1 MTLTYDDII
10 LSLQSA
16 FLNDPMYKAFNEG
29 RMSWY
34 DICLQYNPDFYTPKV
49 TYGKPKVVEKA
60 IEKTVYNSNIMEKD
74 DDNMEVIEEESDSD
88 SDSYLNTFA
97 RIITSTNKK
106 DVQSAPIKAKKATE
120 IVGDWD
126 IAKPAVNDNGIAT
139 LVARNLPRDIT
150 RDELRIVFEKYGPI
164 RDIHIPIN
172 ADKSSQYYGTIR
184 GFAMIEFLS
193 SKDSASA
200 YNGEYGT
207 LTIRGKNIN
216 VDFTKGDRKNPDE
229 MATSTNKV
237 FSYTRDKVEKPI
249 YNKNHLFNKV
259 EHVKEEQPNYVK
271 YEKRNRDSDDTPRG
285 SRNPLY
291 EGF

>member
-10 LSLQSA
+10 ISLQNA
-16 FLNDPMYKAFNEG
+16 FLNDPMYRAFNEG

-34 DICLQYNPDFYTPKV
+34 DICLQHNPDFYTPKV
-49 TYGKPKVVEKA
+49 TYKPKAVEKM
-60 IEKTVYNSNIMEKD
+60 VEKD
-74 DDNMEVIEEESDSD
+74 SNMNTFYEKNNESDSDSD

-97 RIITSTNKK
+97 RISTSVKKK
-106 DVQSAPIKAKKATE
+106 DEPITLSVPIKTKKATE
-120 IVGDWD
+120 YVGDW
-126 IAKPAVNDNGIAT
+126 KEAVNDNGIAT

-207 LTIRGKNIN
+207 LTIRGKDIN

-229 MATSTNKV
+229 MATSFTNKA

-259 EHVKEEQPNYVK
+259 EHVKEEQPTYVK
-271 YEKRNRDSDDTPRG
+271 YEKRRNRDSDDTPRG